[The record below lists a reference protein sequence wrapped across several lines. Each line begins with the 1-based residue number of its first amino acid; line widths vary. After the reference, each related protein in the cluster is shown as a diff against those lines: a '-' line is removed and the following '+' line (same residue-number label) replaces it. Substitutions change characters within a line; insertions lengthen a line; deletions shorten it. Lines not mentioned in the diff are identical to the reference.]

1 MRHKRPT
8 PSQCLMSTTTAGPC
22 SVACAA
28 DTTSSRYDTWCLLQR
43 DVCLPAPMGLKQDTV
58 DLFEVDDFSSVA
70 DGLEQRAET
79 RVLGAA

>member
-1 MRHKRPT
+1 
-8 PSQCLMSTTTAGPC
+8 
-22 SVACAA
+22 
-28 DTTSSRYDTWCLLQR
+28 
-43 DVCLPAPMGLKQDTV
+43 MGLKQDTV